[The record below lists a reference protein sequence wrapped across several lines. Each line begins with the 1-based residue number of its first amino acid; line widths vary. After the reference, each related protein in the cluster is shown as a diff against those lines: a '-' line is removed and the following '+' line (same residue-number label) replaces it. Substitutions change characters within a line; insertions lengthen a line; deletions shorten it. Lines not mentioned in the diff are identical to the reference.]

1 MLHAL
6 RDDIDQ
12 SEARMAARRR
22 AVGRDAP
29 SRVPETAIVAFIT
42 LFAAWTLRETHAPE
56 ALALVGLGAGALA
69 ADALSAW
76 SPAPDARPGV
86 DASATLGLLS
96 LPWTFAARTPDG
108 MTPRDAFA
116 LWTCVTAGALTLAR
130 DVAPRRVVPGVSR
143 ASMAVLAALV
153 CAAAASTRLMET
165 GGASLTAH
173 AALGACVLA
182 HALPA
187 VALASR
193 LPPMFPGVMS
203 RAEAA
208 LVAQSAALAA
218 TAAAAAAA
226 AVALERGTIPRR
238 LEWLPGHV
246 YERRDDTS
254 LLVLFGA
261 LAACG
266 LFAAAPA
273 PPPRRARRGGPG
285 GSARTSSR
293 ARLSGRAFRLD
304 ARERLG
310 AFLVC
315 AVVLWFE
322 YVSRDARGDDAAARL
337 ARRLLA
343 AERAATIRTAG
354 LWVGAFLGTALAV
367 ARISNDTHQRVSTI
381 LLRKIH
387 HVLAAAMFAP
397 PLCGTSYEARGLVS
411 RETLAAAYAAALAA
425 FAALEV
431 ARTRGASVR
440 LPMALG
446 GPIRVGEAID
456 RLFARF
462 LDHRD
467 AGGASVVAS
476 HVSLL
481 VAVAA
486 PLWLSHGSGAAR
498 DDAVALFG
506 PFAGIV
512 AVGIGDTCASVAGV
526 RLGKTPAFRGSRKTV
541 EGAAAGA
548 AANAAASWA
557 FWRLSAGDAVSWRAI
572 LTPSLGAA
580 WLETAT
586 EQSDNAFVP
595 LAYLALLGCASRG
608 SSY

>member
-1 MLHAL
+1 
-6 RDDIDQ
+6 
-12 SEARMAARRR
+12 MAARRR
-22 AVGRDAP
+22 AAGRDAP
-29 SRVPETAIVAFIT
+29 SRAPEMAIVAFIT

-69 ADALSAW
+69 ADALGAW

-116 LWTCVTAGALTLAR
+116 LWTCVTAGALMLAR
-130 DVAPRRVVPGVSR
+130 DVAILRLVVPDASR
-143 ASMAVLAALV
+143 ASVVVLAALA

-165 GGASLTAH
+165 KGASLKAH

-182 HALPA
+182 NAIPA
-187 VALASR
+187 VALAST
-193 LPPMFPGVMS
+193 LPSMFPNVMS

-218 TAAAAAAA
+218 AAAAAAAA
-226 AVALERGTIPRR
+226 AVALERGTIPRM
-238 LEWLPGHV
+238 EWLPGHL

-266 LFAAAPA
+266 FFAAAPA
-273 PPPRRARRGGPG
+273 PPPRGARRRTSGV
-285 GSARTSSR
+285 SARASYR
-293 ARLSGRAFRLD
+293 AHLSDRAFRFD

-310 AFLVC
+310 AALLV
-315 AVVLWFE
+315 AVLLWFE
-322 YVSRDARGDDAAARL
+322 YVSRDARGDDAATRL

-343 AERAATIRTAG
+343 EERASTFRTAT
-354 LWVGAFLGTALAV
+354 LWATAFLGTVSAV
-367 ARISNDTHQRVSTI
+367 ERVPKNGNGKARVPTVV
-381 LLRKIH
+381 LRKAY

-397 PLCGTSYEARGLVS
+397 PLCGAWERINGLVS
-411 RETLAAAYAAALAA
+411 RETLAAAYAVALAALAA
-425 FAALEV
+425 LEV
-431 ARTRGASVR
+431 VRTRGASVR
-440 LPMALG
+440 LPKALG
-446 GPIRVGEAID
+446 GPVRVGETID
-456 RLFARF
+456 ALFEKF

-467 AGGASVVAS
+467 AGGATVVVS

-486 PLWLSHGSGAAR
+486 PLWLTRGSLGAAR
-498 DDAVALFG
+498 HDAVATFG
-506 PFAGIV
+506 PFAGII
-512 AVGIGDTCASVAGV
+512 AVGIGDTCASVVGV
-526 RLGKTPAFRGSRKTV
+526 RLGKTPAFRHSRKTAA
-541 EGAAAGA
+541 GAFAGA

-557 FWRLSAGDAVSWRAI
+557 LWRASAVDAVSWRAI
-572 LTPSLGAA
+572 LPASLGAA

-608 SSY
+608 SLSLK

>member
-1 MLHAL
+1 
-6 RDDIDQ
+6 
-12 SEARMAARRR
+12 MAARRR

-96 LPWTFAARTPDG
+96 LPWTFAARAPDG

-143 ASMAVLAALV
+143 ASTAVLAALV

-273 PPPRRARRGGPG
+273 PPLAARAGGGRGGPRAPRPARASRAARSG
-285 GSARTSSR
+285 STRASASVPFWCARSSSGSSTSRGTRAATTRRRVWPGGFSPRSARRRSEPRGCGSARFSEPLSRWRASRTTRTSVFQQSCFARYTTFWLRRCSRRRCAERPTRRAGSSR
-293 ARLSGRAFRLD
+293 AKPSPPRTPPRSRRSPRWRWRGRAAPRCVCRWRSEVPSGSARRSTGCSRGSSITGTRGGGGVGGREPRL
-304 ARERLG
+304 
-310 AFLVC
+310 
-315 AVVLWFE
+315 
-322 YVSRDARGDDAAARL
+322 L
-337 ARRLLA
+337 ARRRR
-343 AERAATIRTAG
+343 RAS
-354 LWVGAFLGTALAV
+354 VAFARV
-367 ARISNDTHQRVSTI
+367 AR
-381 LLRKIH
+381 
-387 HVLAAAMFAP
+387 
-397 PLCGTSYEARGLVS
+397 
-411 RETLAAAYAAALAA
+411 
-425 FAALEV
+425 
-431 ARTRGASVR
+431 
-440 LPMALG
+440 
-446 GPIRVGEAID
+446 
-456 RLFARF
+456 
-462 LDHRD
+462 
-467 AGGASVVAS
+467 
-476 HVSLL
+476 
-481 VAVAA
+481 
-486 PLWLSHGSGAAR
+486 AAR

>member
-1 MLHAL
+1 MSWHWRWNCFVCASASHAL
-6 RDDIDQ
+6 PPFAGSVRRGRFRRSWSPPLLTAAQ
-12 SEARMAARRR
+12 SPQLPSAQSTGQAPVPHASCC

-69 ADALSAW
+69 ADALGAW

-273 PPPRRARRGGPG
+273 PPPRRARRGKPG
-285 GSARTSSR
+285 GPARTSSR

-310 AFLVC
+310 SDV
-315 AVVLWFE
+315 AVLAGDVAAMREAL
-322 YVSRDARGDDAAARL
+322 ARVEAYLAAGGAE
-337 ARRLLA
+337 ARRLSM
-343 AERAATIRTAG
+343 G
-354 LWVGAFLGTALAV
+354 
-367 ARISNDTHQRVSTI
+367 ST
-381 LLRKIH
+381 
-387 HVLAAAMFAP
+387 P
-397 PLCGTSYEARGLVS
+397 G
-411 RETLAAAYAAALAA
+411 
-425 FAALEV
+425 
-431 ARTRGASVR
+431 
-440 LPMALG
+440 
-446 GPIRVGEAID
+446 
-456 RLFARF
+456 
-462 LDHRD
+462 
-467 AGGASVVAS
+467 
-476 HVSLL
+476 
-481 VAVAA
+481 
-486 PLWLSHGSGAAR
+486 
-498 DDAVALFG
+498 
-506 PFAGIV
+506 
-512 AVGIGDTCASVAGV
+512 
-526 RLGKTPAFRGSRKTV
+526 
-541 EGAAAGA
+541 
-548 AANAAASWA
+548 
-557 FWRLSAGDAVSWRAI
+557 LSA
-572 LTPSLGAA
+572 
-580 WLETAT
+580 
-586 EQSDNAFVP
+586 
-595 LAYLALLGCASRG
+595 
-608 SSY
+608 

>member
-1 MLHAL
+1 
-6 RDDIDQ
+6 
-12 SEARMAARRR
+12 MAARRR

-29 SRVPETAIVAFIT
+29 SRAPETAIVAFIT

-153 CAAAASTRLMET
+153 CAATASTRLMET

-208 LVAQSAALAA
+208 LVAQSAAVAA
-218 TAAAAAAA
+218 AAAAAAAA

-273 PPPRRARRGGPG
+273 PPPRRARRGKPGP
-285 GSARTSSR
+285 GSARTSLE
-293 ARLSGRAFRLD
+293 ARAFRLD

-310 AFLVC
+310 AFSVC

-337 ARRLLA
+337 ARRIFSI
-343 AERAATIRTAG
+343 AERAATVRTAG
-354 LWVGAFLGTALAV
+354 LWVGAFLGTALVV
-367 ARISNDTHQRVSTI
+367 ARMSRVERNDTHQNQRVPVV
-381 LLRKIH
+381 LLRKTH

-397 PLCGTSYEARGLVS
+397 PLCGTSDEAIRQFVS

-467 AGGASVVAS
+467 AGGSSVVAS

-486 PLWLSHGSGAAR
+486 PLWLSRGSGAAR

>member
-1 MLHAL
+1 
-6 RDDIDQ
+6 
-12 SEARMAARRR
+12 MAARRR

-29 SRVPETAIVAFIT
+29 SRAPEMAIIASIT
-42 LFAAWTLRETHAPE
+42 LFAAWTLRETNTPE

-69 ADALSAW
+69 ADALGAW

-116 LWTCVTAGALTLAR
+116 FWTCVTAGTVMLAR
-130 DVAPRRVVPGVSR
+130 DVAPRRVVPDASR
-143 ASMAVLAALV
+143 ASVVVLLALV
-153 CAAAASTRLMET
+153 CAAVASTRLVET
-165 GGASLTAH
+165 NGGSLTAH

-187 VALASR
+187 VAVASR
-193 LPPMFPGVMS
+193 LPSTFPGVMS

-218 TAAAAAAA
+218 SAGVAAAA
-226 AVALERGTIPRR
+226 AVALARGTLSR
-238 LEWLPGHV
+238 LEWLPGHF

-273 PPPRRARRGGPG
+273 PPRRRARRGA
-285 GSARTSSR
+285 ARVSPRASSR
-293 ARLSGRAFRLD
+293 APVSCRATWLD
-304 ARERLG
+304 ARGRVG
-310 AFLVC
+310 ALATC
-315 AVVLWFE
+315 AVLVWFE
-322 YVSRDARGDDAAARL
+322 YVSTDARGDDAAARL

-343 AERAATIRTAG
+343 AERASTFRTAR
-354 LWVGAFLGTALAV
+354 LWAAVFLGTVLAV
-367 ARISNDTHQRVSTI
+367 ARCPSDATDPKRVPVVV
-381 LLRKIH
+381 LRKAH
-387 HVLAAAMFAP
+387 HVLAVAMFAP
-397 PLCGTSYEARGLVS
+397 PLCETSDPARGLVS
-411 RETLAAAYAAALAA
+411 RETLASAYAVALAA

-431 ARTRGASVR
+431 ARTRRASVR
-440 LPMALG
+440 LPRRLG
-446 GPIRVGEAID
+446 GVVRIGETID
-456 RLFARF
+456 ALFARF

-467 AGGASVVAS
+467 AGGSTVVVS

-486 PLWLSHGSGAAR
+486 PLWLSRGSGAPR
-498 DDAVALFG
+498 GDAAALFA

-512 AVGIGDTCASVAGV
+512 SVGIGDTCASVVGV
-526 RLGKTPAFRGSRKTV
+526 WLGKTPAFRCSRKTV

-548 AANAAASWA
+548 ASNAAASWA
-557 FWRLSAGDAVSWRAI
+557 FWRLSAGDAVAWRAI
-572 LTPSLGAA
+572 LLPSVGAA
-580 WLETAT
+580 WLESAT

-595 LAYLALLGCASRG
+595 LAYLALLGCASKG
-608 SSY
+608 

>member
-1 MLHAL
+1 
-6 RDDIDQ
+6 
-12 SEARMAARRR
+12 MAARRR

-29 SRVPETAIVAFIT
+29 SRASEMAIIALIS
-42 LFAAWTLRETHAPE
+42 LFAAWTLRETNAPE

-69 ADALSAW
+69 ADALGAW
-76 SPAPDARPGV
+76 PPAPDARPGV

-130 DVAPRRVVPGVSR
+130 DAAPRRVVPDASR
-143 ASMAVLAALV
+143 AAMVVLAALV
-153 CAAAASTRLMET
+153 CAAAASARLMET
-165 GGASLTAH
+165 DRGSLMAH

-193 LPPMFPGVMS
+193 LPSAFPGVMS

-218 TAAAAAAA
+218 SAAAAAAA
-226 AVALERGTIPRR
+226 AEALARGTLPRR
-238 LEWLPGHV
+238 LEWLPGHF

-266 LFAAAPA
+266 LFAAAPYS
-273 PPPRRARRGGPG
+273 PNPPRRARRPAPG
-285 GSARTSSR
+285 ARPRASSR
-293 ARLSGRAFRLD
+293 APKNFSGRAHWLD
-304 ARERLG
+304 ARGRLC
-310 AFLVC
+310 ALAVC
-315 AVVLWFE
+315 AALVWFE
-322 YVSRDARGDDAAARL
+322 YVSTDSRGDDAAARL
-337 ARRLLA
+337 ARRLFA
-343 AERAATIRTAG
+343 EERASTFRTAK
-354 LWVGAFLGTALAV
+354 LWAAAFLGAALAV
-367 ARISNDTHQRVSTI
+367 ARCPTDARRVPTVV
-381 LLRKIH
+381 LRKAH
-387 HVLAAAMFAP
+387 HVLAAVMFAP
-397 PLCGTSYEARGLVS
+397 PLCGTRGDPAGGFGFRLVS

-431 ARTRGASVR
+431 ARTRRASVR
-440 LPMALG
+440 LPRRFG
-446 GPIRVGEAID
+446 GPVRVGETID

-467 AGGASVVAS
+467 AGGASVVVS

-486 PLWLSHGSGAAR
+486 PLWLSRGSGAAR
-498 DDAVALFG
+498 DDAAALFA

-512 AVGIGDTCASVAGV
+512 SVGIGDTCASVVGV
-526 RLGKTPAFRGSRKTV
+526 WLGKTPAFRGSRKTV

-572 LTPSLGAA
+572 LPPSLGAA

-595 LAYLALLGCASRG
+595 LAFLALLGCASRE
-608 SSY
+608 